1 MKRKTWRL
9 MQKAEKRCDQFT
21 HSNQRKNHNDE
32 PPIRCEKS
40 ALLAY
45 GEYLYLF
52 GGYGPAPE
60 QFHNYPVEP
69 LFDLDPSSSWSHP
82 QGWNANVY
90 RYSIRSETWEWIPC
104 KGQRPSPR
112 CGKY

>member
-1 MKRKTWRL
+1 MTKADKRWHQDTNCNQ
-9 MQKAEKRCDQFT
+9 QK
-21 HSNQRKNHNDE
+21 SHNAE
-32 PPIRCEKS
+32 PPIPSEKS
-40 ALLAY
+40 ALVAC

-60 QFHNYPVEP
+60 QFHNYPLEP

-90 RYSIRSETWEWIPC
+90 RYCIKTESWEWIPC
-104 KGQRPSPR
+104 KGQHPSPR